1 MYNLLSGIPLNIDI
15 KQIALHLLNFV
26 LLFLIL
32 YFLLYKPVKKFM
44 EKREAHY
51 REQDERSN
59 ARLAEA
65 EQSKLE
71 YEKRLNQADE
81 EIADKKRAVISEARA
96 ESERIIKS
104 AENESAVILKKAGD
118 AAENIKKRA
127 EERVKDE
134 LADVIAAAATEKI
147 EKSLSIDAF
156 LSENTKDER

>member
-59 ARLAEA
+59 DRLAEA

-71 YEKRLNQADE
+71 YEKRLSQADE
-81 EIADKKRAVISEARA
+81 EIADKKRAAISEARA

-104 AENESAVILKKAGD
+104 AEDESAAILKKAGD

-127 EERVKDE
+127 EEKAKDE
-134 LADVIAAAATEKI
+134 LADVIAAAAAEKI